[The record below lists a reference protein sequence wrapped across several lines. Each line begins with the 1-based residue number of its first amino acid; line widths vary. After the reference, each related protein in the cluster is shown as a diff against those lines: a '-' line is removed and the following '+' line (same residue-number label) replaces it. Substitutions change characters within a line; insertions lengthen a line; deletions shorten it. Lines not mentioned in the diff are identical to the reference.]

1 MDRVLPEQAYNALR
15 GLKGQAQAVNK
26 QIAEKNNCRKDLVEA
41 QKLMSASQP
50 WTSAITKKLLTNKEG
65 VTIEDIDDAWLE
77 RVFA

>member
-26 QIAEKNNCRKDLVEA
+26 QIAENNKCRKDLVEA

-50 WTSAITKKLLTNKEG
+50 WTSAIMKKLLANKEG
-65 VTIEDIDDAWLE
+65 LTIDDIDDAWLE